1 MCGPIIL
8 LIVKIYVEVIAG
20 YAHKNPGIGGELLL
34 MPVAADMLLATPLDI
49 LLFPML
55 IPQQS
60 VKLAI
65 VRTENLLITFTIGFI
80 LLMLFRTV
88 EGLVSPGYQRH
99 RALLLVSLFF
109 TSIHKGSVVHRR
121 IWQRLTHCCT
131 HWAYLTLSPS
141 QRLSWTAQRQDAT
154 CRATILCHALIGEVL
169 CGPTGAV

>member
-20 YAHKNPGIGGELLL
+20 YAHKNPGNGGELLL

-99 RALLLVSLFF
+99 RALLHVSQFF
-109 TSIHKGSVVHRR
+109 TSIHKVFAYPR
-121 IWQRLTHCCT
+121 I
-131 HWAYLTLSPS
+131 
-141 QRLSWTAQRQDAT
+141 
-154 CRATILCHALIGEVL
+154 
-169 CGPTGAV
+169 